1 MAKNKKKKQH
11 RFWWFVVKLQ
21 VFCLCVVATALGV
34 FYFGGYVKDFE
45 DLKKDAI
52 EIVSKT
58 NRDTFK
64 PGQSST
70 IYDCNGQVIS
80 QLRTEKRSEY
90 AKYSEIP
97 KYFEESM
104 ISIEDKKFM
113 SHNGVDYKAFFRA
126 SAAFVQHKKITQG
139 GSTITMQLS
148 KNIFLD
154 SKQTVQRK
162 LKEIF
167 ISMRLEKM
175 YSKQDI
181 MEFYLNN
188 VNFANGYYGVKAA
201 SRGYFN
207 CEMKDLTLSQVAFL
221 CAIPNSPTY
230 YDPVAHPDN
239 TITRRNLIL
248 KNMYE
253 DKVISKAEYDK
264 AIAEQITLNRPENTS
279 IKKNSSLDTY
289 SIYCATRALM
299 EKQGFEFKNEFS
311 SDIEQKEYNKMY
323 DEAYNTCQKELYA
336 KGYKIYTSFD
346 LNKQE
351 ELQNSIDDGLKN
363 FNSKTSDGTYEM
375 QSAGVC
381 IDNKTGYVV
390 AMVGGRKQDS
400 TSYTLN
406 RAFQSFRQ
414 PGSSIKPL
422 VVYTPAFERGYSPE
436 SIIDDH
442 KFEGGPSNSGDSY
455 YGRVTIR
462 EAVARSLNTVAWQ
475 VYDDITPKAG
485 LSYVKNMKFSRI
497 KKSDETLA
505 TALGGFTIGVSPL
518 EMAAGYST
526 LENDGSYRQPTCIV
540 RIENPEGKKI
550 YESKQVET
558 VIYKENAARMM
569 TDSLTEGFKVSYGT
583 TYGLGLENGM
593 PCAAK
598 TGTTNDK
605 KDGWFCGYTKY
616 YTTAVWVGYD
626 KPKSVG
632 NLYGGTYPG
641 KIWNSFMNKIHK
653 GLKPENFPGY
663 THPTGEVKGLKPKE
677 ETKTEEKPEAEE
689 ENEPEEQTPDNQD
702 TNDNNTQPT
711 TPKQSD
717 GQQPSGQQTPDNTGN
732 GNNGSNGNNNG
743 NNGGSNPQPQ
753 TPNNGQTTNQ

>member
-11 RFWWFVVKLQ
+11 RFWWFVVKFQ
-21 VFCLCVVATALGV
+21 VFCLCIVATALGV
-34 FYFGGYVKDFE
+34 FYFGGYVKDLE
-45 DLKKDAI
+45 DLKNDAI
-52 EIVSKT
+52 EIVSKS

-90 AKYSEIP
+90 AKYVEIP
-97 KYFEESM
+97 KYFEEAM

-113 SHNGVDYKAFFRA
+113 THNGVDYKAFFRA
-126 SAAFVQHKKITQG
+126 GTAFIQKKKITQG

-154 SKQTVQRK
+154 SRQTVQRK

-167 ISMRLEKM
+167 ISMRLEKL
-175 YSKQDI
+175 YTKQDI

-188 VNFANGYYGVKAA
+188 VYFANGYYGVKAA
-201 SRGYFN
+201 SKGYFN
-207 CEMKDLTLSQVAFL
+207 CDMKDLSLSQVAFL

-230 YDPVAHPDN
+230 YDPVVNPNH

-264 AIAEQITLNRPENTS
+264 AIAEQITLNRPESTN

-299 EKQGFEFKNEFS
+299 EKQGFEFKTQFS
-311 SDIEQKEYNKMY
+311 SDFEQKEYNKMY
-323 DEAYNTCQKELYA
+323 EEAYNTCQKELYA

-351 ELQNSIDDGLKN
+351 ELQNSVDEGLKS
-363 FNSKTSDGTYEM
+363 FGSKTSDGVYEM
-375 QSAGVC
+375 QSAAVC

-390 AMVGGRKQDS
+390 AMVGGRKQES

-422 VVYTPAFERGYSPE
+422 VVYTPAFEKGYGPE
-436 SIIDDH
+436 SVINDH
-442 KFEGGPSNSGDSY
+442 KFEGGPSNSGGGY
-455 YGRVTIR
+455 YGNVTIR

-475 VYDDITPKAG
+475 IYDDITPKAG
-485 LSYVKNMKFSRI
+485 LSYIRNMKFSRI

-505 TALGGFTIGVSPL
+505 TALGGFTIGVSPV
-518 EMAAGYST
+518 EMASGYCA
-526 LENDGSYRQPTCIV
+526 LENDGAYRQPTCIV
-540 RIENPEGKKI
+540 KIENPDGKAI
-550 YESKQVET
+550 YESKQIET
-558 VIYKENAARMM
+558 VIYKQNAARMM
-569 TDSLTEGFKVSYGT
+569 TDVLTEGFKVSYGT
-583 TYGLGLENGM
+583 TYGLGLDNGM

-605 KDGWFCGYTKY
+605 KDGWFCGYTRY
-616 YTTAVWVGYD
+616 YTTAIWVGYD
-626 KPKSVG
+626 KPRSVS

-641 KIWNSFMNKIHK
+641 KIWKAFMNKIHK
-653 GLKPENFPGY
+653 GLEIEQFPSY
-663 THPTGEVKGLKPKE
+663 TPPTGEVKGLKKREEVQTEQPSEE
-677 ETKTEEKPEAEE
+677 ETGD
-689 ENEPEEQTPDNQD
+689 ENEVTSPDDANNQDNQGTPEVPKQPD
-702 TNDNNTQPT
+702 TQQNGDTTQPSNSSGDGNSNTNNQGT
-711 TPKQSD
+711 TPGDS
-717 GQQPSGQQTPDNTGN
+717 QTAG
-732 GNNGSNGNNNG
+732 
-743 NNGGSNPQPQ
+743 
-753 TPNNGQTTNQ
+753 